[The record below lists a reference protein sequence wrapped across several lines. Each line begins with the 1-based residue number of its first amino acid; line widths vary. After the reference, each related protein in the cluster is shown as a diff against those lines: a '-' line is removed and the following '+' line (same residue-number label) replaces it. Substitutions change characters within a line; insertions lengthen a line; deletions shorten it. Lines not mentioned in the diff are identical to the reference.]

1 MSNNDSNNNINA
13 TGSNPPS
20 PLRNPPSPL
29 RSTPSPLRECMV
41 CYEPIPVGGFSSW
54 GMRGEGGTYSCR
66 HHADVCRVCT
76 GKIVEQAGAPIE
88 GTDGRWP
95 FPPPC
100 PICRTDLNVSPGTV
114 WPDLNVRPRVRTRR
128 RVIEES
134 ESESDDAEDAEA
146 AEAESED
153 AEAESEAL
161 VLPPRWWAPPREE
174 LRESEAVELF
184 ITF

>member
-1 MSNNDSNNNINA
+1 MDNKDDDGEAVETESWEQFAARLSGFKEKTQA
-13 TGSNPPS
+13 E
-20 PLRNPPSPL
+20 
-29 RSTPSPLRECMV
+29 REQHRRDFDAM
-41 CYEPIPVGGFSSW
+41 
-54 GMRGEGGTYSCR
+54 
-66 HHADVCRVCT
+66 HADLR
-76 GKIVEQAGAPIE
+76 
-88 GTDGRWP
+88 R
-95 FPPPC
+95 
-100 PICRTDLNVSPGTV
+100 
-114 WPDLNVRPRVRTRR
+114 VRPRVRTRR